1 MELILEALWL
11 LVEIA
16 VEMVFG
22 AVELGAPD
30 LVDVIADPPPRRF
43 WACVGYVAA
52 GFALGASS
60 AWLLP
65 QRQLPVPRTQ
75 GVSLVVS
82 PALSG
87 LAMYSWGSYRRGRG
101 RSASGLATF
110 WGGASF
116 AFGCALGRFVVI
128 G

>member
-1 MELILEALWL
+1 MDLILEALWL
-11 LVEIA
+11 LVEIV

-22 AVELGAPD
+22 AVDLGAA
-30 LVDVIADPPPRRF
+30 DVVEAIVDPPPRRV
-43 WACVGYVAA
+43 WACLGYAAA

-65 QRQLPVPRTQ
+65 QRLLPVPRTR

-87 LAMYSWGSYRRGRG
+87 LAMYSWGSYRRSHG
-101 RSASGLATF
+101 RSASGLGTF

>member
-11 LVEIA
+11 LVEIV
-16 VEMVFG
+16 VEMVVG
-22 AVELGAPD
+22 AADVGA
-30 LVDVIADPPPRRF
+30 LDVAEAITDPPPRRV
-43 WACVGYVAA
+43 WACVGYAAA

-65 QRQLPVPRTQ
+65 ARLLPMPRTR

-87 LAMYSWGSYRRGRG
+87 LALYFWGSYRRGRG

-116 AFGCALGRFVVI
+116 AFGCALGRFVLL